1 MCCVQYILLYKYN
14 TNYCILPH
22 EKHASFSNEL
32 VRLKNLVTFEN
43 LCVFITEKM
52 VKYPEEL
59 KLRSFRMEIY
69 AFLKRSKPMEVRLF
83 LVSNIHVWTENT
95 GSGS

>member
-22 EKHASFSNEL
+22 EKHASFSYEL
-32 VRLKNLVTFEN
+32 VRLKNLGTFEN

-69 AFLKRSKPMEVRLF
+69 AF
-83 LVSNIHVWTENT
+83 
-95 GSGS
+95 